1 MADSEPSL
9 VSVRELPES
18 TELSNV
24 ELDQPTT
31 DDTQQLLDNEDG
43 QDGTEDNLED
53 SFIPDQWNIQSRLN
67 QRRAKWWFLEP
78 EVKENYRV
86 VITAWVIV
94 LLGLGCL
101 VTGIVLE
108 IINHHVEAIRG
119 IIFFIVAIILLVP
132 GLYAVV
138 HIYLAAK
145 RVGRITFSTIPFFRR

>member
-1 MADSEPSL
+1 MIFVNQLMADSEPSL

-67 QRRAKWWFLEP
+67 QRRAKWS
-78 EVKENYRV
+78 VKLF
-86 VITAWVIV
+86 V
-94 LLGLGCL
+94 LSVCGL
-101 VTGIVLE
+101 
-108 IINHHVEAIRG
+108 
-119 IIFFIVAIILLVP
+119 
-132 GLYAVV
+132 
-138 HIYLAAK
+138 
-145 RVGRITFSTIPFFRR
+145 